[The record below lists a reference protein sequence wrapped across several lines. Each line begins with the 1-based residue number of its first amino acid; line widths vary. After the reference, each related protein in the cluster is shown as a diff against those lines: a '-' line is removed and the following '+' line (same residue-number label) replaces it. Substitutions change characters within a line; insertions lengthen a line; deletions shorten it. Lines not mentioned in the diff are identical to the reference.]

1 MGQGQGYVKLYRS
14 LMDSQIW
21 EVLNPGQKVV
31 MVTLLMLVCWQETN
45 YNYYGMDIKVQPG
58 QFICSQKQ
66 LEEACGKG
74 ITRQTVRSALS
85 KLKTY
90 NFITITQPFSNHS
103 TTIIQPLP
111 NHYPTKGKK
120 LITIVNWGKF
130 QGTEESPTKEPTTT
144 PTQVKHELNM
154 TQTKVTTEPTIIKKE
169 TTTKNKELRIKKN
182 KTSSA
187 QIDESLREFCGENED
202 LMAALK
208 GWVEMRKKI
217 KKPLTARAVNLNLK
231 KLHKL
236 SNGNEQIMIGIVNQ
250 STMNSWQGFFPLKAE
265 ESKQERLARMF
276 EETNRREEMRND
288 RQPEDTNWSYVPF

>member
-45 YNYYGMDIKVQPG
+45 YNYYGVDIKVQPG

-74 ITRQTVRSALS
+74 VTRQTVRSALS

-103 TTIIQPLP
+103 PTMV
-111 NHYPTKGKK
+111 PTKGKK

-130 QGTEESPTKEPTTT
+130 QGTEENPTKEPTTSQT
-144 PTQVKHELNM
+144 EVTTES
-154 TQTKVTTEPTIIKKE
+154 TASQTKVTTEPTIIKE
-169 TTTKNKELRIKKN
+169 EITTKNKELRIKKN

-187 QIDESLREFCGENED
+187 QIAESLKEFCGENAD

-288 RQPEDTNWSYVPF
+288 RQPENTNWSYVPF